1 MTSRHPNPWSAASV
15 AEAHFSA
22 VLPLD
27 FTAFFMQHH
36 RAYLRYAC
44 LQLDDERE
52 AETVVEDVFAELASD
67 WSEVLRQ
74 PNVPAY
80 AMAALKEAIAQRMPQ
95 HKRQPFVASA
105 AFAAARKAGRAQL
118 NILESQ
124 LGLYAAIAR
133 LPERQYDV
141 IVLRFVLGYDPKQ
154 VAHIMGV
161 TYATV
166 RSHISGARRRL
177 ARELRIAWE
186 EPQEE
191 EQA

>member
-1 MTSRHPNPWSAASV
+1 M

-44 LQLDDERE
+44 LQLDEERE
-52 AETVVEDVFAELASD
+52 AETVVEDVFAELAAD

-80 AMAALKEAIAQRMPQ
+80 AMAALKEAIAQRMPK

-105 AFAAARKAGRAQL
+105 AFAAARKASRAQL

-141 IVLRFVLGYDPKQ
+141 IVLRFVLGYNPKQ